1 MLWKLGFKGEKVL
14 DEDGSPLM
22 AQRPL
27 NNSNVNLHPTS

>member
-27 NNSNVNLHPTS
+27 NSSNVNLHPTS